1 MKTAQIIVLGLLIA
15 LPVPTAVVA
24 QGAAGEVAH
33 QLPVVEGVERPDSP
47 KVDETEGNAEAQLPQ
62 VQPGAGS
69 NVRQPQVEVPPMPQ
83 QPKVQ
88 QD

>member
-1 MKTAQIIVLGLLIA
+1 MRTARIIVLGVWIA
-15 LPVPTAVVA
+15 LPVTAAVVA
-24 QGAAGEVAH
+24 QGAAGEVGR

-62 VQPGAGS
+62 AQPGAGS